1 MNKKTN
7 KAVLFDLDG
16 TLIDTAPDMIY
27 ALKTVLEN
35 NHTNTSISDKTLRK
49 YVSDGSIGLINL
61 VFPNENN
68 AEILRLQS
76 QFLDAYEKNLSR
88 ESQIFPHLDD
98 LLFFLENNHFMWGIV
113 TNKPTRMTLQLL
125 KCLEL
130 YCPFVVCGDTLRDR
144 KPSPKPLII
153 ASKLM
158 NIDPMNIMYVGDAKR
173 DIEAGRLANM
183 KTISAEYGYI
193 KDEDNPISL
202 FKIWFDEAK
211 KSELNDPNA
220 LSLATSDNMGV
231 PSVRM
236 VLLKSFDNNGFVFY
250 TNLNSQ
256 KGNELRDNPN
266 ATMCF
271 HWKSL
276 LRQIRIVG
284 TLKLVADKT
293 ADDYYNTRAYESR
306 IGAWASK
313 QSSILKN
320 REELL
325 DSIEIFK
332 KKYKDK
338 NNVPRP
344 DYWSGWN
351 LKPSSI
357 EFWLDG
363 DNRIHERLKYSLDEN
378 NNWVKKLLC
387 P

>member
-1 MNKKTN
+1 MNNKPN

-27 ALKTVLEN
+27 ALKTVLKN

-68 AEILRLQS
+68 EEIQRLQS

-125 KCLEL
+125 KCIEL

-158 NIDPMNIMYVGDAKR
+158 DINPMNIMYVGDAKR

-193 KDEDNPISL
+193 KDEDDPKSWDADISASSPIAL
-202 FKIWFDEAK
+202 NKIIK
-211 KSELNDPNA
+211 K
-220 LSLATSDNMGV
+220 G
-231 PSVRM
+231 
-236 VLLKSFDNNGFVFY
+236 LL
-250 TNLNSQ
+250 
-256 KGNELRDNPN
+256 
-266 ATMCF
+266 
-271 HWKSL
+271 
-276 LRQIRIVG
+276 
-284 TLKLVADKT
+284 
-293 ADDYYNTRAYESR
+293 
-306 IGAWASK
+306 
-313 QSSILKN
+313 
-320 REELL
+320 
-325 DSIEIFK
+325 
-332 KKYKDK
+332 
-338 NNVPRP
+338 
-344 DYWSGWN
+344 
-351 LKPSSI
+351 
-357 EFWLDG
+357 
-363 DNRIHERLKYSLDEN
+363 
-378 NNWVKKLLC
+378 
-387 P
+387 

>member
-1 MNKKTN
+1 MNNKPN

-27 ALKTVLEN
+27 ALKTVLKN

-68 AEILRLQS
+68 EEIQRLQS

-158 NIDPMNIMYVGDAKR
+158 NIDAMNIMYVGDAKR

-183 KTISAEYGYI
+183 KTVSAEYGYI
-193 KDEDNPISL
+193 KDEDDPKSWDADISASSPIAL
-202 FKIWFDEAK
+202 NKIIK
-211 KSELNDPNA
+211 K
-220 LSLATSDNMGV
+220 G
-231 PSVRM
+231 
-236 VLLKSFDNNGFVFY
+236 LL
-250 TNLNSQ
+250 
-256 KGNELRDNPN
+256 
-266 ATMCF
+266 
-271 HWKSL
+271 
-276 LRQIRIVG
+276 
-284 TLKLVADKT
+284 
-293 ADDYYNTRAYESR
+293 
-306 IGAWASK
+306 
-313 QSSILKN
+313 
-320 REELL
+320 
-325 DSIEIFK
+325 
-332 KKYKDK
+332 
-338 NNVPRP
+338 
-344 DYWSGWN
+344 
-351 LKPSSI
+351 
-357 EFWLDG
+357 
-363 DNRIHERLKYSLDEN
+363 
-378 NNWVKKLLC
+378 
-387 P
+387 

>member
-1 MNKKTN
+1 MNNKPN

-27 ALKTVLEN
+27 ALKTVLKN

-76 QFLDAYEKNLSR
+76 QFLDAYEKNLSS

-98 LLFFLENNHFMWGIV
+98 LLFFLEDNHFMWGIV

-193 KDEDNPISL
+193 KDEDDPKSWDADISASSPL
-202 FKIWFDEAK
+202 ALNKIIK
-211 KSELNDPNA
+211 KGL
-220 LSLATSDNMGV
+220 
-231 PSVRM
+231 
-236 VLLKSFDNNGFVFY
+236 
-250 TNLNSQ
+250 Q
-256 KGNELRDNPN
+256 
-266 ATMCF
+266 
-271 HWKSL
+271 
-276 LRQIRIVG
+276 
-284 TLKLVADKT
+284 
-293 ADDYYNTRAYESR
+293 
-306 IGAWASK
+306 
-313 QSSILKN
+313 
-320 REELL
+320 
-325 DSIEIFK
+325 
-332 KKYKDK
+332 
-338 NNVPRP
+338 
-344 DYWSGWN
+344 
-351 LKPSSI
+351 
-357 EFWLDG
+357 
-363 DNRIHERLKYSLDEN
+363 
-378 NNWVKKLLC
+378 
-387 P
+387 

>member
-1 MNKKTN
+1 MIKKPK

-27 ALKTVLEN
+27 ALKTVLKN

-68 AEILRLQS
+68 EEILRLQS

-158 NIDPMNIMYVGDAKR
+158 NIAPMNIMYVGDAKR

-193 KDEDNPISL
+193 KDEDDPKSWDADISASSPIAL
-202 FKIWFDEAK
+202 NKIIK
-211 KSELNDPNA
+211 K
-220 LSLATSDNMGV
+220 G
-231 PSVRM
+231 
-236 VLLKSFDNNGFVFY
+236 LL
-250 TNLNSQ
+250 
-256 KGNELRDNPN
+256 
-266 ATMCF
+266 
-271 HWKSL
+271 
-276 LRQIRIVG
+276 
-284 TLKLVADKT
+284 
-293 ADDYYNTRAYESR
+293 
-306 IGAWASK
+306 
-313 QSSILKN
+313 
-320 REELL
+320 
-325 DSIEIFK
+325 
-332 KKYKDK
+332 
-338 NNVPRP
+338 
-344 DYWSGWN
+344 
-351 LKPSSI
+351 
-357 EFWLDG
+357 
-363 DNRIHERLKYSLDEN
+363 
-378 NNWVKKLLC
+378 
-387 P
+387 

>member
-1 MNKKTN
+1 MNNKPN

-27 ALKTVLEN
+27 ALKTVLKN

-76 QFLDAYEKNLSR
+76 QFLDTYEKNLSS

-125 KCLEL
+125 NCLEL

-193 KDEDNPISL
+193 KDEDNPKSWDADIRASSPIAL
-202 FKIWFDEAK
+202 NKIIK
-211 KSELNDPNA
+211 K
-220 LSLATSDNMGV
+220 G
-231 PSVRM
+231 
-236 VLLKSFDNNGFVFY
+236 LL
-250 TNLNSQ
+250 
-256 KGNELRDNPN
+256 
-266 ATMCF
+266 
-271 HWKSL
+271 
-276 LRQIRIVG
+276 
-284 TLKLVADKT
+284 
-293 ADDYYNTRAYESR
+293 
-306 IGAWASK
+306 
-313 QSSILKN
+313 
-320 REELL
+320 
-325 DSIEIFK
+325 
-332 KKYKDK
+332 
-338 NNVPRP
+338 
-344 DYWSGWN
+344 
-351 LKPSSI
+351 
-357 EFWLDG
+357 
-363 DNRIHERLKYSLDEN
+363 
-378 NNWVKKLLC
+378 
-387 P
+387 

>member
-1 MNKKTN
+1 MNNKPN

-16 TLIDTAPDMIY
+16 TLIDTAPDMIC

-68 AEILRLQS
+68 EEIQRLQS

-130 YCPFVVCGDTLRDR
+130 YCPFLVCGDTLRDR

-193 KDEDNPISL
+193 KDEDDPKSWDADISASSPIAL
-202 FKIWFDEAK
+202 NKIIK
-211 KSELNDPNA
+211 K
-220 LSLATSDNMGV
+220 G
-231 PSVRM
+231 
-236 VLLKSFDNNGFVFY
+236 LL
-250 TNLNSQ
+250 
-256 KGNELRDNPN
+256 
-266 ATMCF
+266 
-271 HWKSL
+271 
-276 LRQIRIVG
+276 
-284 TLKLVADKT
+284 
-293 ADDYYNTRAYESR
+293 
-306 IGAWASK
+306 
-313 QSSILKN
+313 
-320 REELL
+320 
-325 DSIEIFK
+325 
-332 KKYKDK
+332 
-338 NNVPRP
+338 
-344 DYWSGWN
+344 
-351 LKPSSI
+351 
-357 EFWLDG
+357 
-363 DNRIHERLKYSLDEN
+363 
-378 NNWVKKLLC
+378 
-387 P
+387 

>member
-1 MNKKTN
+1 MIKKPK

-27 ALKTVLEN
+27 ALKTVLKN

-68 AEILRLQS
+68 EEIQRLQS

-193 KDEDNPISL
+193 KDEDDPKSWDADISASSPIAL
-202 FKIWFDEAK
+202 NKIIK
-211 KSELNDPNA
+211 K
-220 LSLATSDNMGV
+220 G
-231 PSVRM
+231 
-236 VLLKSFDNNGFVFY
+236 LL
-250 TNLNSQ
+250 
-256 KGNELRDNPN
+256 
-266 ATMCF
+266 
-271 HWKSL
+271 
-276 LRQIRIVG
+276 
-284 TLKLVADKT
+284 
-293 ADDYYNTRAYESR
+293 
-306 IGAWASK
+306 
-313 QSSILKN
+313 
-320 REELL
+320 
-325 DSIEIFK
+325 
-332 KKYKDK
+332 
-338 NNVPRP
+338 
-344 DYWSGWN
+344 
-351 LKPSSI
+351 
-357 EFWLDG
+357 
-363 DNRIHERLKYSLDEN
+363 
-378 NNWVKKLLC
+378 
-387 P
+387 

>member
-1 MNKKTN
+1 MNNKPN

-27 ALKTVLEN
+27 ALKTVLKN

-68 AEILRLQS
+68 EEILRLQS

-193 KDEDNPISL
+193 KDEDDPKSWDADISASSPIAL
-202 FKIWFDEAK
+202 NKIIK
-211 KSELNDPNA
+211 K
-220 LSLATSDNMGV
+220 G
-231 PSVRM
+231 
-236 VLLKSFDNNGFVFY
+236 LL
-250 TNLNSQ
+250 
-256 KGNELRDNPN
+256 
-266 ATMCF
+266 
-271 HWKSL
+271 
-276 LRQIRIVG
+276 
-284 TLKLVADKT
+284 
-293 ADDYYNTRAYESR
+293 
-306 IGAWASK
+306 
-313 QSSILKN
+313 
-320 REELL
+320 
-325 DSIEIFK
+325 
-332 KKYKDK
+332 
-338 NNVPRP
+338 
-344 DYWSGWN
+344 
-351 LKPSSI
+351 
-357 EFWLDG
+357 
-363 DNRIHERLKYSLDEN
+363 
-378 NNWVKKLLC
+378 
-387 P
+387 

>member
-1 MNKKTN
+1 MNNKPN

-27 ALKTVLEN
+27 ALKTVLKN

-68 AEILRLQS
+68 EEIQRLQS

-158 NIDPMNIMYVGDAKR
+158 NIDAMNIMYVGDAKR

-193 KDEDNPISL
+193 KDEDDPKSWDADISASSPIAL
-202 FKIWFDEAK
+202 NKIIK
-211 KSELNDPNA
+211 K
-220 LSLATSDNMGV
+220 G
-231 PSVRM
+231 
-236 VLLKSFDNNGFVFY
+236 LL
-250 TNLNSQ
+250 
-256 KGNELRDNPN
+256 
-266 ATMCF
+266 
-271 HWKSL
+271 
-276 LRQIRIVG
+276 
-284 TLKLVADKT
+284 
-293 ADDYYNTRAYESR
+293 
-306 IGAWASK
+306 
-313 QSSILKN
+313 
-320 REELL
+320 
-325 DSIEIFK
+325 
-332 KKYKDK
+332 
-338 NNVPRP
+338 
-344 DYWSGWN
+344 
-351 LKPSSI
+351 
-357 EFWLDG
+357 
-363 DNRIHERLKYSLDEN
+363 
-378 NNWVKKLLC
+378 
-387 P
+387 

>member
-1 MNKKTN
+1 MSKQQN

-27 ALKTVLEN
+27 ALKTVLKN

-68 AEILRLQS
+68 EEIQRLQS

-158 NIDPMNIMYVGDAKR
+158 NIDAMNIMYVGDAKR

-193 KDEDNPISL
+193 KDEDDPKSWDADISASSPIAL
-202 FKIWFDEAK
+202 NKIIK
-211 KSELNDPNA
+211 K
-220 LSLATSDNMGV
+220 G
-231 PSVRM
+231 
-236 VLLKSFDNNGFVFY
+236 LL
-250 TNLNSQ
+250 
-256 KGNELRDNPN
+256 
-266 ATMCF
+266 
-271 HWKSL
+271 
-276 LRQIRIVG
+276 
-284 TLKLVADKT
+284 
-293 ADDYYNTRAYESR
+293 
-306 IGAWASK
+306 
-313 QSSILKN
+313 
-320 REELL
+320 
-325 DSIEIFK
+325 
-332 KKYKDK
+332 
-338 NNVPRP
+338 
-344 DYWSGWN
+344 
-351 LKPSSI
+351 
-357 EFWLDG
+357 
-363 DNRIHERLKYSLDEN
+363 
-378 NNWVKKLLC
+378 
-387 P
+387 

>member
-1 MNKKTN
+1 MDNKPN

-27 ALKTVLEN
+27 ALKTVLKN

-68 AEILRLQS
+68 EEIQRLQS
-76 QFLDAYEKNLSR
+76 QFLNAYEKNLSR

-193 KDEDNPISL
+193 KDEDDPKSWDADISASSPIAL
-202 FKIWFDEAK
+202 NKIIK
-211 KSELNDPNA
+211 K
-220 LSLATSDNMGV
+220 G
-231 PSVRM
+231 
-236 VLLKSFDNNGFVFY
+236 LL
-250 TNLNSQ
+250 
-256 KGNELRDNPN
+256 
-266 ATMCF
+266 
-271 HWKSL
+271 
-276 LRQIRIVG
+276 
-284 TLKLVADKT
+284 
-293 ADDYYNTRAYESR
+293 
-306 IGAWASK
+306 
-313 QSSILKN
+313 
-320 REELL
+320 
-325 DSIEIFK
+325 
-332 KKYKDK
+332 
-338 NNVPRP
+338 
-344 DYWSGWN
+344 
-351 LKPSSI
+351 
-357 EFWLDG
+357 
-363 DNRIHERLKYSLDEN
+363 
-378 NNWVKKLLC
+378 
-387 P
+387 